1 MAAVMTTVMLI
12 QAEALTPAPAPKGV
26 IRVCTNKACCKGG
39 AHDTLAVLRLLASTA
54 AADVRAP
61 DLGTSSA
68 AAGVQKAFAAEH
80 VEACG
85 CLGQCGKGPN
95 VALCDGAV
103 ERCELFHDVYK
114 PGSARALL
122 TEAGLSISD
131 EAAGAVLK
139 RAFALRALRERRPDE
154 ARDLVTAGLNQA
166 GALRLD
172 ASHLLSEM
180 LELRADI
187 ADELRELDAAA
198 ADRAQAEKLRAAIA
212 QAA

>member
-1 MAAVMTTVMLI
+1 MR
-12 QAEALTPAPAPKGV
+12 ALVTACVLANPTFAPTGV
-26 IRVCTNKACCKGG
+26 IRVCTSKTCRKDG
-39 AHDTLAVLRLLASTA
+39 AYDTLAMLRLLASTA
-54 AADVRAP
+54 AAGAAVS
-61 DLGTSSA
+61 DLGGAASSSA
-68 AAGVQKAFAAEH
+68 AAQAAFAARH
-80 VEACG
+80 VQACA

-103 ERCELFHDVYK
+103 TSCEIFRDVHK
-114 PGSARALL
+114 PRSARALL
-122 TEAGLSISD
+122 IEAGLAISD

-139 RAFALRALRERRPDE
+139 RAYALRALRERRPDE

-180 LELRADI
+180 LKLRADI
-187 ADELRELDAAA
+187 SDELREPDAAA
-198 ADRAQAEKLRAAIA
+198 ADRDQATRLRDAIS